1 MGPRESSSTTFLLIR
16 PWSQLAALR
25 SAKPGKGSIVLWG
38 WSGKM
43 VESFRNEVFEEV
55 AFMRRRGRGAGVIV
69 SQGEARGDGGVG
81 RG

>member
-1 MGPRESSSTTFLLIR
+1 MHVYKKRINLN
-16 PWSQLAALR
+16 
-25 SAKPGKGSIVLWG
+25 WG